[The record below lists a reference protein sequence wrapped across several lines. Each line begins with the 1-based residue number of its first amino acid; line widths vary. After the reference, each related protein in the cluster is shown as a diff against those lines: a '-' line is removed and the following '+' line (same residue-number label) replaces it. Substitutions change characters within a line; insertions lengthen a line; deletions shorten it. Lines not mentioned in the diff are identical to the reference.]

1 MLSATTEPV
10 IRIRD
15 VRKRYGARTV
25 LDGVTLDVA
34 AGECFG
40 LVGVNG
46 AGKTTLLK
54 CLLDFARADAGTLT
68 LFGCSSLAPEA
79 RSQLAFLP
87 ERFVPPYYLSGT
99 DFLDYMGRL
108 HGVPRNPVQR
118 LQLLKAVDLD
128 AVALER
134 PVRQL
139 SKGMAQK
146 LGLLACLQ
154 SDKPLLVLDEPMSG
168 LDPKARA
175 AVKNHLLELR
185 DSGRTLFFSTH
196 LLNDAEVLCDR
207 LAILHG
213 GAVAF
218 AGSPAQ
224 CCQHFAAPDLET
236 AYLRCVEGREIQGSE
251 NGAESGDR
259 A

>member
-1 MLSATTEPV
+1 MTSVPEPV
-10 IRIRD
+10 IRIQD
-15 VRKRYGARTV
+15 VRKRYARRPV
-25 LDGVTLDVA
+25 LDGVTLEIN

-68 LFGCSSLAPEA
+68 LFGRSSLEPEA

-87 ERFVPPYYLSGT
+87 ERFVPPYYLSGA
-99 DFLDYMGRL
+99 DFLDYMARL
-108 HGVPRNPVQR
+108 HGVPRDPA
-118 LQLLKAVDLD
+118 QLPALLAAVDLD
-128 AVALER
+128 VVALER

-146 LGLLACLQ
+146 LGLLSCLQ
-154 SDKPLLVLDEPMSG
+154 SGKPLLVLDEPMSG

-175 AVKNHLLELR
+175 AVKQHLRELR
-185 DSGRTLFFSTH
+185 NTGRTLFFSTH
-196 LLNDAEVLCDR
+196 LLPDAEVLCDR

-213 GAVAF
+213 GRVAF
-218 AGSPAQ
+218 VGSPVE
-224 CCQHFAAPDLET
+224 CCQRFSAPDLET
-236 AYLRCVEGREIQGSE
+236 AYLRCVG
-251 NGAESGDR
+251 
-259 A
+259 

>member
-1 MLSATTEPV
+1 MNISAEPV
-10 IRIRD
+10 IRIQY
-15 VRKRYGARTV
+15 VRKRYGGRVV
-25 LDGVTLDVA
+25 LDGVTLEVS

-40 LVGVNG
+40 LVGING

-54 CLLDFARADAGTLT
+54 CLLDFARADGGTLT
-68 LFGCSSLAPEA
+68 LYGNSSLTPQA

-87 ERFVPPYYLSGT
+87 ERFVPPYYLSGA

-108 HGVPRNPVQR
+108 HGVIPNRAQR
-118 LQLLKAVDLD
+118 LQLLDAVDLD
-128 AVALER
+128 AAALER

-146 LGLLACLQ
+146 LGLMACLQ
-154 SDKPLLVLDEPMSG
+154 SGKPLLVLDEPMSG

-175 AVKNHLLELR
+175 TVKRHLLELC
-185 DSGRTLFFSTH
+185 DQGRTLFFSTH
-196 LLNDAEVLCDR
+196 LLHDAEVLCDR

-218 AGSPAQ
+218 VGSPDQ
-224 CCQHFAAPDLET
+224 CCAQFSAPDLET
-236 AYLRCVEGREIQGSE
+236 AYLRCVG
-251 NGAESGDR
+251 
-259 A
+259 